1 MEKPDNHSKVNEMI
15 LSGFPSLE
23 RFHILL
29 FVILLIIYLF
39 IITGNCLIILVIQN
53 VPSLHFP
60 MYFFIG
66 ALSCLEIFYTAVT
79 IPKMLADLL
88 NKENKI
94 SFTGCLLQ
102 AYFLHAFGA
111 AECYILTIMAYD
123 RYLAICKPLQYT
135 SIMSTRLYLSLVIAC
150 VIGGFISPVLEAILI
165 SLLPYCGPNH
175 VQNVFCDF
183 PPLISLACTDTKMYI
198 LVEFVVSS
206 FIILLSFAFVL
217 LSYIRVILVILKI
230 KSKVGRQKTFSTC
243 GAHLIV
249 VSLFFGS
256 IGFMYLRITK
266 SASVDYDRA
275 VGLTYAVFTPL
286 ANPIIYGLR
295 NHDIKTFLLRRA
307 QSHNFF
313 HVLISKYL
321 NLHL

>member
-1 MEKPDNHSKVNEMI
+1 MELSNSSHVNEI
-15 LSGFPSLE
+15 VLSGFPSLE
-23 RFHILL
+23 EFHLL
-29 FVILLIIYLF
+29 FFMILFIIYLF
-39 IITGNCLIILVIQN
+39 IITGNILIILVIQK
-53 VPSLHFP
+53 VPSLQYP
-60 MYFFIG
+60 MYYFIG
-66 ALSCLEIFYTAVT
+66 ALSCLEICYTAVT
-79 IPKMLADLL
+79 IPKMLANLL
-88 NKENKI
+88 DKEKII

-102 AYFLHAFGA
+102 AYFLHALGA

-123 RYLAICKPLQYT
+123 RYLAICKPLHYS
-135 SIMSTRLYLSLVIAC
+135 SIMTIRLYLSLVGSC
-150 VIGGFISPVLEAILI
+150 VIGGFISPVIEVILI
-165 SLLPYCGPNH
+165 SLLPFCGPNH
-175 VQNVFCDF
+175 VENVFCDF
-183 PPLISLACTDTKMYI
+183 PPLISLACTDTKLYI

-217 LSYIRVILVILKI
+217 LSYIRVILVILRI

-266 SASVDYDRA
+266 SDSVDYDRA

-295 NHDIKTFLLRRA
+295 NHEIKTFLSRGLK
-307 QSHNFF
+307 F
-313 HVLISKYL
+313 HILIS
-321 NLHL
+321 NHLKFSH